1 MMEIITLMDEKKF
14 SQIRE
19 IFLNAN
25 IADIAAEFEEVENRE
40 QAVVLFKLIPKDTAA
55 EIFAYL
61 SPEKQ
66 QILVESFSDKE
77 IASIIK
83 ELYIDDAIDF
93 IEEMPA
99 NVVER
104 VLKNT
109 DKETREIINTILMYP
124 ENSAGSLMTIEFVDL
139 KSNMTV
145 SEAFARIRRIGVD
158 KETIN
163 ICYVTDSKRVLQGV
177 VSVRTLLLASPESK
191 VEDLMTTNV
200 IFVNT
205 SEDQEN
211 IAKLFSK
218 YDMTALPVVDKE
230 NRLVGIITVDD
241 VIDIIQEENT
251 EDFQKM
257 AALGTNTEEY
267 LKTSVVVHAKKRIL
281 WLLILMISSTLT
293 GAIIANYQNAYL
305 IIPALVGFLP
315 MIMNTGGNSG
325 SQTSTLVIRG
335 MALGEIKLKDFA
347 KVLFKELR
355 VALLV
360 GFILA
365 IFNFG
370 RIYLLNG
377 DFLLAFVVAITLY
390 FTVIMAKILGFM
402 MPMLAKALKL
412 DPALMSAPLISTI
425 VDALSVL
432 FYFTTV
438 TLVFNI

>member
-1 MMEIITLMDEKKF
+1 
-14 SQIRE
+14 
-19 IFLNAN
+19 
-25 IADIAAEFEEVENRE
+25 
-40 QAVVLFKLIPKDTAA
+40 
-55 EIFAYL
+55 
-61 SPEKQ
+61 
-66 QILVESFSDKE
+66 
-77 IASIIK
+77 
-83 ELYIDDAIDF
+83 
-93 IEEMPA
+93 
-99 NVVER
+99 
-104 VLKNT
+104 
-109 DKETREIINTILMYP
+109 
-124 ENSAGSLMTIEFVDL
+124 
-139 KSNMTV
+139 
-145 SEAFARIRRIGVD
+145 
-158 KETIN
+158 
-163 ICYVTDSKRVLQGV
+163 
-177 VSVRTLLLASPESK
+177 
-191 VEDLMTTNV
+191 
-200 IFVNT
+200 
-205 SEDQEN
+205 
-211 IAKLFSK
+211 
-218 YDMTALPVVDKE
+218 
-230 NRLVGIITVDD
+230 
-241 VIDIIQEENT
+241 
-251 EDFQKM
+251 
-257 AALGTNTEEY
+257 
-267 LKTSVVVHAKKRIL
+267 
-281 WLLILMISSTLT
+281 
-293 GAIIANYQNAYL
+293 
-305 IIPALVGFLP
+305 

>member
-1 MMEIITLMDEKKF
+1 MI
-14 SQIRE
+14 
-19 IFLNAN
+19 
-25 IADIAAEFEEVENRE
+25 
-40 QAVVLFKLIPKDTAA
+40 
-55 EIFAYL
+55 
-61 SPEKQ
+61 
-66 QILVESFSDKE
+66 
-77 IASIIK
+77 
-83 ELYIDDAIDF
+83 
-93 IEEMPA
+93 
-99 NVVER
+99 
-104 VLKNT
+104 
-109 DKETREIINTILMYP
+109 
-124 ENSAGSLMTIEFVDL
+124 
-139 KSNMTV
+139 
-145 SEAFARIRRIGVD
+145 
-158 KETIN
+158 
-163 ICYVTDSKRVLQGV
+163 
-177 VSVRTLLLASPESK
+177 
-191 VEDLMTTNV
+191 
-200 IFVNT
+200 
-205 SEDQEN
+205 
-211 IAKLFSK
+211 
-218 YDMTALPVVDKE
+218 
-230 NRLVGIITVDD
+230 
-241 VIDIIQEENT
+241 
-251 EDFQKM
+251 
-257 AALGTNTEEY
+257 
-267 LKTSVVVHAKKRIL
+267 
-281 WLLILMISSTLT
+281 ISSTLT